1 MASKGETCPYDLGN
15 LELSSSSYTECNMP
29 SSLASRSDLKDGLP
43 SGAGLVQD
51 SRIYRASFSKRHGDV
66 LSKEVAD
73 LLYWRDVPKTGL
85 VFTGLVVGLACLFQ
99 LSAIS
104 VLSNLGLSIMAFTL
118 PVRLLYKTMTV
129 VHLSDGEH
137 PFQSY
142 LDEDSTLTDE
152 DTVRVVEKIVLLIA
166 TLITELKRLFF
177 VDSIVDSVKFIVLL
191 YLLTYV
197 GVQTN
202 GLTLVISGVICAF
215 SLPLAY
221 RLQRE
226 RIDNIIKAVKLLV
239 TRVTEIV
246 EIVVSLVKP
255 PPAPAPAPSPAPT
268 PKLKLK
274 AK

>member
-1 MASKGETCPYDLGN
+1 MASKVT
-15 LELSSSSYTECNMP
+15 
-29 SSLASRSDLKDGLP
+29 
-43 SGAGLVQD
+43 
-51 SRIYRASFSKRHGDV
+51 
-66 LSKEVAD
+66 D
-73 LLYWRDVPKTGL
+73 LLYWRDVPKTAL

-99 LSAIS
+99 LSTIS
-104 VLSNLGLSIMAFTL
+104 VLSNLGLGLMAFTL
-118 PVRLLYKTMTV
+118 PVRLLFKILTLMR
-129 VHLSDGEH
+129 LSDGEH

-142 LDEDSTLTDE
+142 LDEDSSLTDE

-166 TLITELKRLFF
+166 TLITELKRVLFI
-177 VDSIVDSVKFIVLL
+177 DNIVDSVKFVVLL

-221 RLQRE
+221 KLQRE
-226 RIDNIIKAVKLLV
+226 RINTIVKAVKSLV
-239 TRVTEIV
+239 TKITEII
-246 EIVVSLVKP
+246 ELVVSLAKP
-255 PPAPAPAPSPAPT
+255 PPPPPAPAPT

>member
-1 MASKGETCPYDLGN
+1 MARKL
-15 LELSSSSYTECNMP
+15 
-29 SSLASRSDLKDGLP
+29 
-43 SGAGLVQD
+43 
-51 SRIYRASFSKRHGDV
+51 
-66 LSKEVAD
+66 VAD

-118 PVRLLYKTMTV
+118 PVRLLYKAMTV

-177 VDSIVDSVKFIVLL
+177 IDSVVDSVKFILLL

-226 RIDNIIKAVKLLV
+226 RIDNIIKAVKLLM

-246 EIVVSLVKP
+246 ELVVSLAKP
-255 PPAPAPAPSPAPT
+255 PPASAPAPSPAPT

>member
-1 MASKGETCPYDLGN
+1 MASK
-15 LELSSSSYTECNMP
+15 
-29 SSLASRSDLKDGLP
+29 
-43 SGAGLVQD
+43 
-51 SRIYRASFSKRHGDV
+51 
-66 LSKEVAD
+66 VAD
-73 LLYWRDVPKTGL
+73 LLYWRNVAKTGL
-85 VFTGLVVGLACLFQ
+85 VFTGLVVGLASLFQ

-104 VLSNLGLSIMAFTL
+104 VLSNLGLGIMFFTL
-118 PVRLLYKTMTV
+118 PMRLFYKTMD
-129 VHLSDGEH
+129 LARLNDGTH

-177 VDSIVDSVKFIVLL
+177 IDCIVDSLKFIVLL
-191 YLLTYV
+191 YLLSYV
-197 GVQTN
+197 GIQTT

-221 RLQRE
+221 KLQRA
-226 RIDNIIKAVKLLV
+226 RIDKIIKAVKSLV
-239 TRVTEIV
+239 NKTTEIV
-246 EIVVSLVKP
+246 ELIVSLAKSPP
-255 PPAPAPAPSPAPT
+255 PPAPAPTPAPT

>member
-1 MASKGETCPYDLGN
+1 MASK
-15 LELSSSSYTECNMP
+15 
-29 SSLASRSDLKDGLP
+29 
-43 SGAGLVQD
+43 
-51 SRIYRASFSKRHGDV
+51 
-66 LSKEVAD
+66 VAD

-118 PVRLLYKTMTV
+118 PVRLLYKAMKV

-152 DTVRVVEKIVLLIA
+152 DTIRVVEKIVLLIA

-177 VDSIVDSVKFIVLL
+177 IDSIVDSVKFILLL

-246 EIVVSLVKP
+246 ELVVLLAKP